1 MIAAALAIA
10 GSVYASPGMTYSQAA
25 AETGASVAAVEVAN
39 PWPATGIPV
48 GVSIRVPGGS
58 GGHVSHRA
66 SASGRTWGVS
76 FGYPNRCGDGDGDGW
91 DVNCATRTAYA
102 PRHSSGSSSASAPSY
117 APRHAAAVTVQAP
130 VSGGSTAVPAWASCI
145 VFRESGGNPRAVNS
159 IPGYIG
165 NGGGLFG
172 DLTSTWGNYGGYH
185 QPFQAPVS
193 VQIAFNQHLKDTM
206 GLSPW
211 AADGCPG
218 T

>member
-1 MIAAALAIA
+1 MIGAMALAA
-10 GSVYASPGMTYSQAA
+10 GVYASPGMTYSQAA
-25 AETGASVAAVEVAN
+25 EQAGVPVSAVEAAN
-39 PWPATGIPV
+39 PWPATAIPV
-48 GVSIRVPGGS
+48 GVTIRTGGS
-58 GGHVSHRA
+58 GHSAVASHAR
-66 SASGRTWGVS
+66 SSGARTWGITY
-76 FGYPNRCGDGDGDGW
+76 GYPNRCGDGDGDGW
-91 DVNCATRTAYA
+91 DVNCTTRSYV
-102 PRHSSGSSSASAPSY
+102 PKHSSGEASAATGY
-117 APRHAAAVTVQAP
+117 VPRHAASTPVTSPANL
-130 VSGGSTAVPAWASCI
+130 GGSTAIPAWASCI
-145 VFRESGGNPRAVNS
+145 VQRESGGNPRAVNS

-193 VQIAFNQHLKDTM
+193 VQIAFNQHLKDQM